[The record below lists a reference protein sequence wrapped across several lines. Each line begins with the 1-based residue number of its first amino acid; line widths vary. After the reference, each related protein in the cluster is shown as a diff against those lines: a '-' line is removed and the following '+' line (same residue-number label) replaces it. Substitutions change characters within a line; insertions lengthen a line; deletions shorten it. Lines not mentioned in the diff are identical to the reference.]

1 MKAHLEKIHFQ
12 GSINF
17 FVREE
22 SHFSPYWH
30 YHPEIE
36 ITLITK
42 GEGFR
47 FVGDS
52 IYPYTENDLVV
63 LGENTPH
70 QWVSNTLDEIKTQKA
85 YVIQFRKELF
95 QYFKECYPMETLFRQ
110 SQRGIQ
116 FFDVKNN
123 LMPRI
128 LSFEQAN
135 GIQRISLLFEL
146 LNQLVSH
153 TEKRFLSSEEYKY
166 PLTVR
171 DDRFVKINDYIL
183 NHLDRKLT
191 VAYVAEKCN
200 MVPQSF
206 CRWFKKCSGH
216 SFVGF
221 VNIMRIEMACQSL
234 VNTNGSIQQIA
245 LNSGFE
251 NVSHFNRTF
260 KSLKQMTPTEFKK
273 SRE

>member
-1 MKAHLEKIHFQ
+1 MRIQLEKIQFQ

-17 FVREE
+17 FVRE
-22 SHFSPYWH
+22 SYHFQPYWH

-95 QYFKECYPMETLFRQ
+95 QSFEECYPIETLFRQ

-123 LMPRI
+123 LMPLI

-153 TEKRFLSSEEYKY
+153 TEKRFLSSTEYKY

-191 VAYVAEKCN
+191 IAHVAEKCN

-234 VNTNGSIQQIA
+234 VNTNKSIQQIA

-260 KSLKQMTPTEFKK
+260 KSLKQMTPTEFRK